1 MAGFNGND
9 TVGVPE
15 LAAVLNLEY
24 DTPILPGLTL
34 TARAEHMGS
43 QFIRA
48 DNSLKIPSYQLY
60 GLGARYQRTLGD
72 KAFTLR
78 LNIDNLLDEDYWAT
92 SIGFDNALHPGAPRN
107 INLSFAVDF

>member
-1 MAGFNGND
+1 MAGFDGKN
-9 TVGVPE
+9 TPWVPE
-15 LAAVLNLEY
+15 LTAVLNLEY
-24 DTPILPGLTL
+24 DTAAFPGLTL

-48 DNSLKIPSYQLY
+48 DNSLKIPSYELY
-60 GLGARYQRTLGD
+60 SLGARYQRTLDG

-78 LNIDNLLDEDYWAT
+78 LNMDNLLNKDYWNT
-92 SIGFDNALHPGAPRN
+92 DFSLGAPRS